1 MRALN
6 DKRDAMEQPMSKLVE
21 CVPNFSE
28 GHDPQK
34 IERIADTIRRVPGV
48 TLLDHSADKDH
59 NRSVFTFGGEPSA
72 VQAAAI
78 ACYDVAA
85 ELIDMRTHKGEH
97 PRMGAIDVCPFIPI
111 RGMTMAECTEL
122 ARNVA
127 QAVSTKHRLPV
138 FLYNKSATAPNRE
151 NLPDIRKGEYEKMAE
166 KLKMPEWR
174 PDFGPAEL
182 NPRMGVTAIGA
193 RTFLIAFNV
202 LLDTKDLTIPKAIA
216 RAVRHSSGGLRFVQ
230 AMEVDMAERGITQ
243 VSMNVTDFT
252 KTALYRAFEMV
263 KMEAKRY
270 RVKVIG
276 SEVIGLVPARALAE
290 CVDYYEG
297 KVVNRPDDHV
307 YSDAEI
313 AHIAKAAAENMLIEK
328 FTAAQVLES
337 VLK

>member
-1 MRALN
+1 
-6 DKRDAMEQPMSKLVE
+6 MSKLVE

-28 GHDPQK
+28 GRDAQK
-34 IERIADTIRRVPGV
+34 IERIAEVIRRIPGV

-59 NRSVFTFGGEPSA
+59 NRAVFTFGGEPAA

-85 ELIDMRTHKGEH
+85 EVIDMRTHKGEH

-122 ARNVA
+122 ARIVG
-127 QAVSTKHRLPV
+127 QAVSVKHRLPV

-151 NLPDIRKGEYEKMAE
+151 NLPDIRKGEYEGMAD
-166 KLKMPEWR
+166 KLKKTEWK
-174 PDFGPAEL
+174 PDFGPTEL
-182 NPRMGVTAIGA
+182 NPRLGVTAIGA

-202 LLDTKDLTIPKAIA
+202 LLDTRELAIPKAIA
-216 RAVRHSSGGLRFVQ
+216 KAVRHSSGGLRYVQ

-243 VSMNVTDFT
+243 VSMNITDFS

-270 RVKVIG
+270 SAKVIG

-290 CVDYYEG
+290 SVDYYDG
-297 KVVNRPDDHV
+297 KVVNRREHHI

-313 AHIAKAAAENMLIEK
+313 DRLAKAAAENMLIEN